1 LGTNA
6 ALLLA
11 ILPTNP
17 SCAGADQSQK
27 TFTRYESYRP
37 VVNIIFLDIAIP
49 IVKSDTRRSEPM
61 VSKKNIFILPV
72 SIAAAFAALL
82 LAGTGLSSLAQ
93 IGSDSTEDQS
103 GTINSLIQQDGEAAY
118 VIGGEWSLSLDG
130 DELSDFSAD
139 LVMTK
144 SDGTGS
150 HTHQI
155 VIADDTDTI
164 QLADEQN
171 GTVEVT
177 LTPTEQN
184 VGGTV
189 LVNATGLASESE
201 SVVMVNDMIAGN
213 TTSDADGNLLFAL
226 GTSDEMVGSST
237 VTVDDGVN
245 SGSASLSIM
254 ASENVTTTESGNL
267 TTTENATS
275 IEPANVTTTENLTS
289 TQPSNL
295 TATENTGNLTDDQ
308 SSNATTS
315 QSISNQTDQT
325 IYGTT
330 IQGQSYGSVTTDDGA
345 ASNTTVAGDTTD
357 FNADG
362 NLTTFEEE
370 AITAGEVMDNT
381 TGSLTTTTASEN
393 TTSTDTESPI
403 LATSDGTFEFKA
415 DIYSDGELKWEDVS
429 ITVTVLNEQVIM
441 IEVDPAAT
449 DNHFGGQ
456 PIFGMADT

>member
-1 LGTNA
+1 
-6 ALLLA
+6 
-11 ILPTNP
+11 
-17 SCAGADQSQK
+17 
-27 TFTRYESYRP
+27 
-37 VVNIIFLDIAIP
+37 
-49 IVKSDTRRSEPM
+49 M
-61 VSKKNIFILPV
+61 VSKKNVFILPV

-118 VIGGEWSLSLDG
+118 VIGGEWSLSRDG

-144 SDGTGS
+144 SDGTGA

-171 GTVEVT
+171 GTIEVT

-189 LVNATGLASESE
+189 LVNATGLASDSE
-201 SVVMVNDMIAGN
+201 SVVMVGDMIAGN

-226 GTSDEMVGSST
+226 GTSDDMVGSST
-237 VTVDDGVN
+237 VIVDDGVN

-267 TTTENATS
+267 TTTENATTV
-275 IEPANVTTTENLTS
+275 EPANVTTTDNLTS

-295 TATENTGNLTDDQ
+295 TTTENTSNLTDDQ
-308 SSNATTS
+308 SSNATTT

-345 ASNTTVAGDTTD
+345 AGNTTVAGNTTD

-362 NLTTFEEE
+362 NMTTFEEE
-370 AITAGEVMDNT
+370 AIAAGEVMDNT

-403 LATSDGTFEFKA
+403 VATSDGTFEFKA

-429 ITVTVLNEQVIM
+429 ITLTVLNDQVIM